1 MKTGWKGARAPARSS
16 LRLRLLAGGAALS
29 LSASGAF
36 AQEAPAQP
44 GQSPRQA
51 TATELAS
58 SVGEIV
64 VTARRRAESLQEVP
78 VAVDVVSG
86 PGAAA
91 HNLNNIE
98 DISSIVPSVDFRT
111 SASNKDRTVFIRGIG
126 TISTSP
132 GVEPS
137 VSTVV
142 DGVVLARTG
151 MATLDLVDIDHIE
164 VLEGPQGTLFGKNA
178 SAGVVNIVTANPTG
192 TPHGF
197 ATAGWY
203 QGGEYRTSLGASGPI
218 IGDKLEGL
226 IEGFTAQYR
235 GNVENI
241 FDGIDK
247 EVNGYRHTGGRVK
260 FIANPT
266 DNLKLTLGGDFTD
279 SSDSTPSGV
288 FTEAGITPYEGTFTP
303 SPALAASLAG
313 SGVTPGPDNR
323 TISDNTNTSV
333 HDKNAGV
340 NLQADWT
347 PIEGYTVTSITA
359 FRKWNNTQY
368 QDYDQLAAPTA
379 ATPGLA
385 ALPQGID
392 TGLLD
397 FKQTSEEVRLTSPK
411 GKFVDYVVG
420 LYYLHAVDNETYS
433 RAIQQIP
440 AVDAAPVNNL
450 GVAHYGT
457 TDDNFAV
464 YGEANFNLTKKL
476 RLIAG
481 GRGVWD
487 WLSYF
492 HNRVS
497 TSPIALPGVATSVVN
512 PPPGGPSPQDNV
524 GGYSDRFGVQY
535 DVTRDVMAY
544 FTYSRGYKGPA
555 YDVFFNMV
563 PGAAPTFFGDR
574 PLAPETSNDFEAG
587 LKTTLF
593 DQKVRANVTA
603 FIEDFNN
610 YQANFTQEVAGGLV
624 TTLVNAGSVSTR
636 GIEANIAANPIDQAH
651 LDIDALYDD
660 ARIDDFPC
668 PPGAAFNCNVN
679 GQPLPF
685 APRYKV
691 HLGGDYRV
699 FRTDQWDVQLESN
712 YTFTSTTQYQLTE
725 QPSTIQP
732 GYGIWNADIA
742 LLGRQN
748 GWQARFLAMNLLN
761 THYSPYLAPSD
772 VGGGVVRWVPRD
784 DNRYVG
790 VNLRKDF

>member
-1 MKTGWKGARAPARSS
+1 MGARGIATSPDSS
-16 LRLRLLAGGAALS
+16 LRLLGGVAALS
-29 LSASGAF
+29 LSASAAL

-44 GQSPRQA
+44 AQTPNQA
-51 TATELAS
+51 SSTELAS
-58 SVGEIV
+58 SVGEVV

-91 HNLNNIE
+91 HNLN
-98 DISSIVPSVDFRT
+98 DISDISAIVPSVDFRT
-111 SASNKDRTVFIRGIG
+111 SASNKDRTIFVRGIG

-142 DGVVLARTG
+142 DGVVLARSG

-178 SAGVVNIVTANPTG
+178 SAGVINIVTANPTDA
-192 TPHGF
+192 PHGYVTG
-197 ATAGWY
+197 AWY
-203 QGGEYRTSLGASGPI
+203 QGAEYRTTAGASGPI

-241 FDGIDK
+241 YGGLDK
-247 EVNGYRHTGGRVK
+247 TVNGYRHTGGRVK

-266 DNLKLTLGGDFTD
+266 DNLKLTLGADFTD
-279 SSDSTPSGV
+279 SSDSTPTGV
-288 FTEAGITPYEGTFTP
+288 FAEAGITPYRGGFTP
-303 SPALAASLAG
+303 SPALAAELAAT
-313 SGVTPGPDNR
+313 GVTPGPDNR
-323 TISDNTNTSV
+323 TISDNTASSV
-333 HDKNAGV
+333 HDKNGGV

-359 FRKWNNTQY
+359 YRKWNNTQY
-368 QDYDQLAAPTA
+368 QDYDQLAYPTA

-397 FKQTSEEVRLTSPK
+397 FHQTSEEIRLTSPK
-411 GKFVDYVVG
+411 GKFVDYVIG
-420 LYYLHAVDNETYS
+420 AYFLNAIDNEVYS

-440 AVDAAPVNNL
+440 SVGAAPVNNL

-457 TDDNFAV
+457 TDNNVAV
-464 YGEANFNLTKKL
+464 YGEADFNLTKRL

-487 WLSYF
+487 WLSYY

-497 TSPIALPGVATSVVN
+497 TSPIAVPGIAVSVVN
-512 PPPGGPSPQDNV
+512 PPPGGPSPHDDV

-535 DVTRDVMAY
+535 DLTHEVMAY

-555 YDVFFNMV
+555 YNVFFNMA
-563 PGAAPTFFGDR
+563 PGAAPIYFGDQ
-574 PLAPETSNDFEAG
+574 PLAPETSNDYEAG

-593 DQKVRANVTA
+593 DQKVRADITG
-603 FIEDFNN
+603 FIEDFHN
-610 YQANFTQEVAGGLV
+610 YQANFTEEVAGALV
-624 TTLVNAGSVSTR
+624 TTLVNAGSVTTR
-636 GIEANIAANPIDQAH
+636 GVEVNIAAHPIDQAH
-651 LDIDALYDD
+651 LNVDALYDD
-660 ARIDDFPC
+660 AYITDFPC
-668 PPGAAFNCNVN
+668 PPTAATSCNVN
-679 GQPLPF
+679 GQPLPY

-691 HLGGDYRV
+691 HLGGDYRFV
-699 FRTDQWDVQLESN
+699 RTQIWDVQVESD
-712 YTFTSTTQYQLTE
+712 YTYTSKTQYQLTE

-732 GYGIWNADIA
+732 GYGIWNADVA

-748 GWQARFLAMNLLN
+748 GWQARVLVMNLLN

-790 VNLRKDF
+790 LNVRKDF